1 MKNICEDGTIGIDSL
16 NLNSA
21 CNFFLQSNSI
31 IFFFYLNKD
40 IFFLSKKCINALG
53 LEDRY
58 IQEDV
63 GVHGIEI
70 ALGFREKLRRWG
82 EEGARG

>member
-1 MKNICEDGTIGIDSL
+1 MRQKSERYIFSF
-16 NLNSA
+16 
-21 CNFFLQSNSI
+21 FFLLILSH
-31 IFFFYLNKD
+31 LNKD
-40 IFFLSKKCINALG
+40 IFSKKCINAIG

-70 ALGFREKLRRWG
+70 AFGFREKLRRWC
-82 EEGARG
+82 EKGARG